1 MGTVEGSRC
10 WGNDIRDKLYLL
22 EWSPDASN
30 LLFACM
36 NYNIIVFSLSG
47 YQIGEMEIEPM
58 IKNIKIVSLKWWTN
72 PFSENQTAT
81 LEKRLMIAFANGMIF
96 LYDDY
101 QDTKPFKIITEFNE
115 ITKAEWCPSG
125 EIFAVSGF
133 TNENQER
140 KDALTFY
147 SINGEILKTLKIPSV
162 ITSFCW
168 DGFGTKIAITTE
180 SLILF
185 TLVKQ
190 KYKWT
195 YFNDTLVYSFMTET
209 E

>member
-1 MGTVEGSRC
+1 M
-10 WGNDIRDKLYLL
+10 
-22 EWSPDASN
+22 EWSPDAST
-30 LLFACM
+30 LLFACL

-58 IKNIKIVSLKWWTN
+58 LKNIQIMNISWWTN
-72 PFSENQTAT
+72 SFSENQAST
-81 LEKRLMIAFANGMIF
+81 LEKHLMIAFANGMIF

-101 QDTKPFKIITEFNE
+101 QDTKPFKIITEFTE
-115 ITKAEWCPSG
+115 ITKAEWNPSG
-125 EIFAVSGF
+125 EIIAVSGC
-133 TNENQER
+133 NSDGQER

-147 SINGEILKTLKIPSV
+147 SVNGEVLKTLKIPSI

-168 DGFGTKIAITTE
+168 DGLGHKIAITTE

-195 YFNDTLVYSFMTET
+195 FFNDTLVYSFMTET